1 MWLYQILNYTEVS
14 LQFLINKEDL
24 RKSNYV
30 SILQKSWGFYSITYL
45 DYLLLCY
52 VTGRIND

>member
-1 MWLYQILNYTEVS
+1 MYQILNYAGVS